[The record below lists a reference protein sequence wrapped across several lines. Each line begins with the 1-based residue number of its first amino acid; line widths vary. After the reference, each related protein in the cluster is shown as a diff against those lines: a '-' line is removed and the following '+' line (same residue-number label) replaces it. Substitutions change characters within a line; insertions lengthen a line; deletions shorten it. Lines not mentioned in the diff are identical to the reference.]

1 MSRMSKITH
10 VFFVFCIMIYLK
22 TLLFH
27 IMAIYKVIPLHN
39 NIHFFFFFLNTS
51 VTDITAYKTSPTQ
64 PPACYRANK
73 SIIYF
78 DVWDFVTEGIL
89 QTQPQ
94 LLHLSNTHC
103 LP

>member
-1 MSRMSKITH
+1 MSHMSKITH
-10 VFFVFCIMIYLK
+10 VFFCILYYDIFENSFISWLFTKSFLYTIIY
-22 TLLFH
+22 TS
-27 IMAIYKVIPLHN
+27 
-39 NIHFFFFFLNTS
+39 FFFLNTS

-64 PPACYRANK
+64 PPACYHRANN

-78 DVWDFVTEGIL
+78 DVWDFVTEGIP